1 MEPRA
6 PPPLPPD
13 ADPLNAVRQ
22 PPSEALAALVKAG
35 VVKTAGE
42 ARRNRAFESPEL
54 LKLVTEFERDLGT
67 SAE

>member
-1 MEPRA
+1 MVDRSHRTRILECRSFQA
-6 PPPLPPD
+6 TD
-13 ADPLNAVRQ
+13 
-22 PPSEALAALVKAG
+22 EAFAALVKVG